1 VESTFTGVMGL
12 ILHKPMHWF
21 AVGLLCGALLVGV
34 GSWQWQ
40 RSNTPVILED
50 KLSPSQHSTEI
61 ATPEIKDSLS
71 GEIVVHIAGAVV
83 DPGLLS
89 LPAASRLGEAIEKAG
104 GALVEAN
111 LDQLNLAIVVQD
123 GERYY
128 IPTTKEQQE
137 QTAIGKSEQVRYD
150 GKLDLNLAKLSDLME
165 LPQIGES
172 RAKAILEYREKQ
184 GRFHSADEIMKVPGI
199 GEGIYAVIQDQI
211 TVR

>member
-1 VESTFTGVMGL
+1 MEYTFAEVIGL
-12 ILHKPMHWF
+12 ILQKPIHWF
-21 AVGLLCGALLVGV
+21 AAGLLCGALLVGV

-40 RSNTPVILED
+40 RSNTPVFLED
-50 KLSPSQHSTEI
+50 DHSLSQHTYEI
-61 ATPEIKDSLS
+61 ATPEKEKPLS
-71 GEIVVHIAGAVV
+71 EEIVVHIAGAVV
-83 DPGLLS
+83 DPGLLT
-89 LPAASRLGEAIEKAG
+89 LPATSRLGEAIEKAG

-128 IPTTKEQQE
+128 IPTITEQHE
-137 QTAIGKSEQVRYD
+137 ESVITDVEDASYN
-150 GKLDLNLAKLSDLME
+150 GKLDLNLAKLTDLME

-184 GRFHSADEIMKVPGI
+184 GRFHSTDEIMKVPGI
-199 GEGIYAVIQDQI
+199 GEGIFAVIQDQI

>member
-1 VESTFTGVMGL
+1 MDSTFTGVMGL
-12 ILHKPMHWF
+12 ILHQPMHWF

-61 ATPEIKDSLS
+61 ATPEIEKPRSE
-71 GEIVVHIAGAVV
+71 EIVVQIAGAVV
-83 DPGLLS
+83 DPGVLT
-89 LPAASRLGEAIEKAG
+89 LPATSRLGEAIEKAG
-104 GALVEAN
+104 GALMEAN

-128 IPTTKEQQE
+128 IPTIKEQQE
-137 QTAIGKSEQVRYD
+137 ESVIKDDEDASFN
-150 GKLDLNLAKLSDLME
+150 GKLDLNLAKLTDLME

>member
-1 VESTFTGVMGL
+1 MEYMFAEVIGL
-12 ILHKPMHWF
+12 ILQKPIHWF
-21 AVGLLCGALLVGV
+21 AAGLLCGALLVGV

-40 RSNTPVILED
+40 RSNTPVFLED
-50 KLSPSQHSTEI
+50 DHSLSQHTYEI
-61 ATPEIKDSLS
+61 ATPEIEKPLS
-71 GEIVVHIAGAVV
+71 EEIVVHIAGAVV

-128 IPTTKEQQE
+128 IPTITEQQE
-137 QTAIGKSEQVRYD
+137 ESVITDVEDASYN
-150 GKLDLNLAKLSDLME
+150 GKLDLNLAKLTDLME

-184 GRFHSADEIMKVPGI
+184 GRFHSTDEIMKVPGI
-199 GEGIYAVIQDQI
+199 GEGIFAVIQDQI